1 MKPDDLIAISHE
13 LQKAF
18 DSKDIGRVMEYY
30 HPDIVF
36 ISPSSPKPVVGIDS
50 LKEAISAQF
59 KSPRRTSVTL
69 KDIKVY
75 PITHDIHSVICEV
88 SGYQSIYYSDYEFK
102 GIISRIFVDTKSA
115 PRIICEHFSL
125 LKEQ

>member
-1 MKPDDLIAISHE
+1 MNPDDLIAISRE

-18 DSKDIGRVMEYY
+18 DTKDIEKVMDHY
-30 HPDIVF
+30 HPDIVL

-59 KSPRRTSVTL
+59 KCPRRTSVTL

-88 SGYQSIYYSDYEFK
+88 SGYQLIYYSDYNFE
-102 GIISRIFVDTKSA
+102 GIISRIFVDTKGT
-115 PRIICEHFSL
+115 PRIMCEHFSL
-125 LKEQ
+125 LKER